1 MCVVCTRS
9 QMAVDTS
16 NGQMSLHI
24 LIRVFLVWPV
34 SSVNLLCQNSAVEWL
49 IWNFSNWLEIVFVRI
64 RWRWFEKFQVGIA
77 NGTAWLCFLCRWHAQ
92 QYEAP
97 CSRFLREIVYLV
109 DSIYPSMS

>member
-9 QMAVDTS
+9 QMAVDTL

-64 RWRWFEKFQVGIA
+64 RWRWFEKFQVGDCQWYGVA
-77 NGTAWLCFLCRWHAQ
+77 MFPVSVARTA
-92 QYEAP
+92 
-97 CSRFLREIVYLV
+97 I
-109 DSIYPSMS
+109 